1 MSLEHLVL
9 GHTAKDFDSRP
20 RPQILALRL
29 WPRINITAVF
39 CRELDPVDKVRV
51 NLHPSL
57 AISLAV
63 FWFLFNTLMLSCK
76 GKVNVV
82 PYSLWAL
89 ATELFLV
96 SMQSA
101 YRWQVINPDSWLP
114 SLLTIPWLP
123 YQPKRSPILCFSVLC
138 HYLRLNKFKVKYDL
152 RKYYFTSRV
161 VNVRNSL
168 SSFVVSV
175 DCFKK

>member
-63 FWFLFNTLMLSCK
+63 F
-76 GKVNVV
+76 
-82 PYSLWAL
+82 
-89 ATELFLV
+89 
-96 SMQSA
+96 
-101 YRWQVINPDSWLP
+101 
-114 SLLTIPWLP
+114 
-123 YQPKRSPILCFSVLC
+123 
-138 HYLRLNKFKVKYDL
+138 
-152 RKYYFTSRV
+152 
-161 VNVRNSL
+161 
-168 SSFVVSV
+168 
-175 DCFKK
+175 